1 MKQNFVRPT
10 MAIPVCV
17 ALLALPLLTSAQTSV
32 GRNSSSSKLPVPAN
46 FIELAQAEVTS
57 PIPPVK
63 SAKAAPV
70 TDAQITGALTL
81 EDPKKDVITRSFH
94 YTLALKASSLNLS
107 GTATNDI
114 SETFSMNSNSPLV
127 GPAIDF
133 GVQQSL
139 YTYQDKFNVGAGLN
153 IGGAYF
159 NQGRNVSL
167 SSGYSEN
174 NVRLMAYVFQAQ
186 PHLIFRTTQ
195 LRRWQYEVG
204 PAWSRVDVMQSGN
217 SEFVSLNASLQTS
230 GLSHRLNY
238 RLKRDLAVT
247 AEFNSY
253 SNIKN
258 TSSNPQSIQ
267 LSNNY
272 QLGIKSIW

>member
-1 MKQNFVRPT
+1 MKQNFVRPA
-10 MAIPVCV
+10 MAVPVCV
-17 ALLALPLLTSAQTSV
+17 ALLTLPLLASAQTGV
-32 GRNSSSSKLPVPAN
+32 GKNSSSGKRPAIVN
-46 FIELAQAEVTS
+46 FIELAHAEVTS

-63 SAKAAPV
+63 SAKSAPV
-70 TDAQITGALTL
+70 TDVQITGALTL
-81 EDPKKDVITRSFH
+81 EDPKKDVITRSFQ

-114 SETFSMNSNSPLV
+114 SETFSLNSGSPLV
-127 GPAIDF
+127 GPALDF
-133 GVQQSL
+133 GVQQSI
-139 YTYQDKFNVGAGLN
+139 YTFQDKFDIGAGLN

-167 SSGYSEN
+167 SSGYSES

-186 PHLIFRTTQ
+186 PHLIFRSAE

-204 PAWSRVDVMQSGN
+204 PAWGRIDVMQSGN
-217 SEFVSLNASLQTS
+217 SEFVSLNASIQTT

-247 AEFNSY
+247 AEFNSF

-258 TSSNPQSIQ
+258 SSSNPQSIQ